1 MRAFG
6 VYGCMGP
13 SRGPRVGSDRPPT
26 TGPPPHLSNP
36 LASQKRPSKPIELSE
51 REIQDA
57 RTGRRA
63 GLGVGVG
70 RLSWETRGRC
80 GRSARVGK
88 GASAAHGCWRCNAR
102 LIPSAPPQQASAR
115 TMRPAAA
122 HRSANEFEGK
132 PGRAGK
138 PFFNSPSAPTLSV
151 FSNRPGRS
159 DRRCVDTLWRIQ
171 TPFRFCPIDLYHH
184 PGTHW
189 RSWAG
194 RGAHERVVLVAKPH
208 LPAQQ
213 DGRVR
218 RWGLRMPRRY
228 GSVFFR

>member
-80 GRSARVGK
+80 GRGARRTRDWGLVKPSRASGILIASEALAACLFAAPSHCGAFCRSVSLSAL
-88 GASAAHGCWRCNAR
+88 C
-102 LIPSAPPQQASAR
+102 
-115 TMRPAAA
+115 
-122 HRSANEFEGK
+122 
-132 PGRAGK
+132 
-138 PFFNSPSAPTLSV
+138 
-151 FSNRPGRS
+151 
-159 DRRCVDTLWRIQ
+159 
-171 TPFRFCPIDLYHH
+171 
-184 PGTHW
+184 
-189 RSWAG
+189 
-194 RGAHERVVLVAKPH
+194 
-208 LPAQQ
+208 LPAPFLLPLLFLLCLLPSFSSC
-213 DGRVR
+213 RIFTVR
-218 RWGLRMPRRY
+218 GEVY
-228 GSVFFR
+228 